1 MGFVQVCLVL
11 GFQRQLDCVLRVA
24 EGGVGPERDVGKSV
38 QDSVQHIGD
47 VAFLRPQE
55 YLQDKVRILAE
66 HFLDALE
73 LSCQDFRDSGKYV
86 DVLDSNDWK
95 QHPSAGDQFGAF
107 GDIGHPERSRSDALL
122 VISPEDRLEFGTAFY
137 AASEGRSDSG
147 DRHIVVR
154 RSNAAGGKHVVEALG
169 ELTHLVADRFEF
181 IRNDRNPADI
191 DAQITQ
197 LGKQIWSVFV
207 PRPTGEDLVADDDD
221 SRGFRHAMRQYT
233 TSVKRPDAR
242 LIVASSDTN
251 ADMFWATRLFAP
263 DPFIFIMKGRKR
275 YLVMSDLEV
284 DRARAQSTV
293 DVVLPQSEYAARLGA
308 RGVEFPSTAH
318 ILCEVFADLA
328 IGSVQVPAS
337 FPTAL
342 ADSLRAMGVGVQPR
356 PDPFWPQREIKTDSE
371 VRAIRKSLRTAE
383 AGMEAGIE
391 TIRRTKIGKDGYLY
405 LDGTRF
411 TSERLKSAIN
421 TTIMALGSVP
431 SHTIAAAGPQSV
443 DPHNEGS
450 GPIRAHSPIIIDIFP
465 RSQKTGYFGDMT
477 RTVVRGRASERL
489 KQAYAAVEN
498 AQKIGFRRIRH
509 NADAYR
515 IHKEILEY
523 FEGEGFGTGAR
534 AGRMQGFF
542 HGTGHGLGL
551 DIHEAPAF
559 GLRSRNR
566 LKKNHVVTVEPGL
579 YYSGMGG
586 VRLEDVVVVT
596 EAGCRNLVR
605 YPKSLEI

>member
-1 MGFVQVCLVL
+1 M
-11 GFQRQLDCVLRVA
+11 
-24 EGGVGPERDVGKSV
+24 
-38 QDSVQHIGD
+38 
-47 VAFLRPQE
+47 
-55 YLQDKVRILAE
+55 
-66 HFLDALE
+66 
-73 LSCQDFRDSGKYV
+73 
-86 DVLDSNDWK
+86 
-95 QHPSAGDQFGAF
+95 
-107 GDIGHPERSRSDALL
+107 
-122 VISPEDRLEFGTAFY
+122 
-137 AASEGRSDSG
+137 
-147 DRHIVVR
+147 
-154 RSNAAGGKHVVEALG
+154 
-169 ELTHLVADRFEF
+169 
-181 IRNDRNPADI
+181 
-191 DAQITQ
+191 
-197 LGKQIWSVFV
+197 
-207 PRPTGEDLVADDDD
+207 
-221 SRGFRHAMRQYT
+221 
-233 TSVKRPDAR
+233 KRPDAR

-251 ADMFWATRLFAP
+251 ADMFWATHLFAP
-263 DPFIFIMKGRKR
+263 DPFVFIMKGRKR

-284 DRARAQSTV
+284 DRARAQARV
-293 DVVLPQSEYAARLGA
+293 DVVLPQSDYAARLGA
-308 RGVEFPSTAH
+308 RGVEFPSTAQ
-318 ILCEVFADLA
+318 ILCEVFADLE

-342 ADSLRAMGVGVQPR
+342 ADSLRAMDVGVRPR

-431 SHTIAAAGPQSV
+431 SHTIAASGPQSV

-489 KQAYAAVEN
+489 KRAYAAVEN
-498 AQKIGFRRIRH
+498 AQKIGFRKIRH

-515 IHKEILEY
+515 IHNEILEY
-523 FEGEGFGTGAR
+523 FENEGFGTGTK

-566 LKKNHVVTVEPGL
+566 LKKDHVVTVEPGL

-596 EAGCRNLVR
+596 DVGCRNLVR